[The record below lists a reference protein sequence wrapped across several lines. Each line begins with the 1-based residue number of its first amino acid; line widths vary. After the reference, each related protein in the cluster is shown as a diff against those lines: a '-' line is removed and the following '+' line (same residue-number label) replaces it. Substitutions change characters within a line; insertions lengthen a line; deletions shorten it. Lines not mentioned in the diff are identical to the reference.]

1 VVVTA
6 FAKEHMD
13 KDITPMT
20 DPFTADQL
28 KDINKLLTIIRE
40 IGGFGCI
47 KIIVEKNEVR
57 FIRLDSASVKYDG
70 GFNDRN

>member
-1 VVVTA
+1 
-6 FAKEHMD
+6 
-13 KDITPMT
+13 MT
-20 DPFTADQL
+20 DTPFTADQL

-70 GFNDRN
+70 GER